1 MSKTK
6 KKDII
11 ASFRNFSIPLSWK
24 SYKYILTKEYEFEME
39 NKRGSCRVFIRENE
53 RFTADEPHGKGDK
66 FVSKEDRKKAIRAL
80 VRLCVFDE
88 Y

>member
-1 MSKTK
+1 
-6 KKDII
+6 
-11 ASFRNFSIPLSWK
+11 
-24 SYKYILTKEYEFEME
+24 ME

-80 VRLCVFDE
+80 VRLCVFGE
-88 Y
+88 